1 MSIAAKRKKAVTLYK
16 TAEIT
21 SQENR
26 KDQIAKLIFL
36 RTKNPTQ
43 PHLNPQQTTGVN
55 LGAAVLL

>member
-1 MSIAAKRKKAVTLYK
+1 MSTAEGKRKAVTLYN

-21 SQENR
+21 SQEDW

-43 PHLNPQQTTGVN
+43 PHLNPYQTTGVN
-55 LGAAVLL
+55 MGAALLL